1 MTKIAASFS
10 RLKTG
15 YFKRCGL
22 LGTVAVVV
30 EHEQARWEVV
40 A

>member
-10 RLKTG
+10 RLRTG
-15 YFKRCGL
+15 YFKRYGL
-22 LGTVAVVV
+22 LGMVAVVV
-30 EHEQARWEVV
+30 EHEWTRWGVV